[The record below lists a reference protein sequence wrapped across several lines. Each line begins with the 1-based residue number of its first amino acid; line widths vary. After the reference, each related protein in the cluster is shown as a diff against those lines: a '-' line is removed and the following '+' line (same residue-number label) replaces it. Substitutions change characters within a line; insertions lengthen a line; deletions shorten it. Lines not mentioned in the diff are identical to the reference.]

1 MRINKTTLHSLIS
14 NKLKLAGL
22 SGDYAG
28 VMADVLVFAESRGI
42 HSHGTVRV
50 EYYSERIQ
58 KGGITCQ
65 PEIRLE
71 TTGPCS
77 AILHGDN
84 GPGMVLSKQAMEIAI
99 EMAKEKGVAV
109 VGVKNMSHSGA
120 ISYYT
125 QMAAENG
132 LIGLAMCQSDPMVV
146 PFGGADIYYGTNPIS
161 FSAPGRNKIMTFD
174 MATSVQ
180 AWGKI
185 LDMRS
190 RDKAIPDTWAVNGK
204 GEPTTN
210 PHDVR
215 GLLPIAGPKGYGL
228 MMMVDMLSGVL
239 MGLPF
244 GRGVSSM
251 YADLSKG
258 RELGQLHIV
267 INPAFF
273 GDKETF
279 LDNVSQVMSE
289 LNNIRPADG
298 VERVMYPGE
307 IADIEQTRTDKDG
320 IDIVDDIYNYLI
332 SKEVWIN
339 SYDHKDPFAEN
350 H

>member
-1 MRINKTTLHSLIS
+1 MNIDKVTLHTLIAS
-14 NKLKLAGL
+14 KLTLAGL
-22 SGDYAG
+22 SADYAA
-28 VMADVLVFAESRGI
+28 VMADVLVFAEARGI

-58 KGGITCQ
+58 KGGITLH
-65 PEIRLE
+65 PEIRVE

-84 GPGMVLSKQAMEIAI
+84 GPGMVLSKQAMEVAI
-99 EMAKEKGVAV
+99 DMAKEKGIAV
-109 VGVKNMSHSGA
+109 VGIKNMSHSGA

-125 QMAAENG
+125 QMAAEAG

-146 PFGGADIYYGTNPIS
+146 PFGGAEIYYGTNPLS
-161 FSAPGRNKIMTFD
+161 FSAPGRDNIMTFD

-190 RDKAIPDTWAVNGK
+190 RDKAIPDSWAVDASGK
-204 GEPTTN
+204 PTTN

-228 MMMVDMLSGVL
+228 MMMIDILSGVL
-239 MGLPF
+239 LGLPF
-244 GRGVSSM
+244 GRSVSSM

-258 RELGQLHIV
+258 RDLGQLHIV

-273 GDKETF
+273 GDQQTF
-279 LDNVSQVMSE
+279 LDNVQQVMGE
-289 LNNIRPADG
+289 LNQVRPAEG
-298 VERVMYPGE
+298 VEKVMYPGE
-307 IADIEQTRTDKDG
+307 IADLEQARTEKEG
-320 IDIVDDIYNYLI
+320 IDIVDSIYDYLK
-332 SKEVWIN
+332 SEHVWIN
-339 SYDHKDPFAEN
+339 SYDHKDPFAES

>member
-1 MRINKTTLHSLIS
+1 MNIDKATLHTLIT
-14 NKLKLAGL
+14 NKLELAGL
-22 SGDYAG
+22 PSEYAT
-28 VMADVLVFAESRGI
+28 VMADVLVFAEARGI

-58 KGGITCQ
+58 KGGITCK
-65 PEIRLE
+65 PTIHLE

-84 GPGMVLSKQAMEIAI
+84 GPGMVLSKQAMEVAI
-99 EMAKEKGVAV
+99 DIAKERGIAV
-109 VGVKNMSHSGA
+109 VGVKKMSHSGA

-125 QMAAENG
+125 QMAAEAG

-190 RDKAIPDTWAVNGK
+190 RDKAIPDTWAVDGTGK
-204 GEPTTN
+204 PTTN

-228 MMMVDMLSGVL
+228 MMIVDMLSGVL

-258 RELGQLHIV
+258 RDLGQIHIV

-273 GDKETF
+273 GNKEVF
-279 LDNVSQVMSE
+279 LDNVQQVMDE
-289 LNNIRPADG
+289 LNQIRPAEG
-298 VERVMYPGE
+298 VNRVMYPGE
-307 IADIEQTRTDKDG
+307 IADIEQARTDKEG
-320 IDIVDDIYNYLI
+320 VDIVDSIYDYLV
-332 SKEVWIN
+332 SDKVWIN
-339 SYDHKDPFAEN
+339 SYDHKDPFAES